1 MPGLLIKDLPD
12 DLHRRLK
19 ARASARGRSMSRE
32 VMVIL
37 AEALEDRAGPP
48 TLAEVD
54 GLRVRGRR
62 PLTQDLLDE
71 ARKTGRP

>member
-1 MPGLLIKDLPD
+1 MPALLIKDLPD

-19 ARASARGRSMSRE
+19 ARASALGRSMSRE

-54 GLRVRGRR
+54 RLRVRGRR

-71 ARKTGRP
+71 ARTTGRP

>member
-1 MPGLLIKDLPD
+1 MPGLLIKNLPD

-19 ARASARGRSMSRE
+19 ARATARGRSMSRE

-54 GLRVRGRR
+54 RLRVRGRR
-62 PLTQDLLDE
+62 PLTQDLVDE
-71 ARKTGRP
+71 ARAKGRP

>member
-19 ARASARGRSMSRE
+19 ARASALGRSMSRE

-54 GLRVRGRR
+54 RLRVRGRR

-71 ARKTGRP
+71 ARTTGRP